1 MSTRKVGALPGRKVR
16 PISREAVYN
25 PSKGLNTVGSPNL
38 IENKE
43 WADMLNMQMD
53 EGGVVR
59 KRMGFTTYG
68 ASLTD
73 SRGLGTLTTSSVNQ
87 LLTVDNGTFKHA
99 TDGGAWTSVGTISF
113 TTGTET
119 FITQA
124 RGKAYIWNRT
134 EGGAE
139 WDGATLARP
148 GTMPSAGFSIFYNSY
163 NICAGVDTQGSR
175 LYISRLTDASIFTN
189 AATTLN
195 NSTEVPGATVFAGT
209 GANFIDIQKDDGD
222 VITALGVFQDV
233 LIVFKQFSSY
243 QLTFDDTGDPVVL
256 PITRSAG
263 CVASKSVVAV
273 ENDLYFLSR
282 DGIRVLGNEPN
293 FFNSIRTSKLSKQ
306 IEDITESMS
315 PLAYENANAVYHNNE
330 YIINIPDSDGN
341 LTVTLVYNKDFRGW
355 TKWSNIEADS
365 MVKYVDSN
373 NELKLLFLKEVGTQ
387 VYQFTPGVYTDNGVP
402 IRAYVLSKVFDF
414 KNPDITKYFVDLGLM
429 FRTISGQVDIEVYTE
444 GNVLFGGSVGIAGN
458 PVNDGMG
465 ITMLGETVLGEG
477 GGTAGTQ
484 EAFADT
490 VRRVVINTNSTS
502 IRFRIE
508 NDRNSENFVLLGYI
522 HAFYPFTHFLFDS
535 SKKIY
540 L

>member
-59 KRMGFTTYG
+59 KRMGFTTYSS
-68 ASLTD
+68 SLTN

-87 LLTVDNGTFKHA
+87 LLTVDNGTFKHS
-99 TDGGAWTSVGTISF
+99 TDGGGWTSVGTISF
-113 TTGTET
+113 TADKET
-119 FITQA
+119 FIAQA

-139 WDGATLARP
+139 WNGSTLARP
-148 GTMPSAGFSIFYNSY
+148 GTMPRAGFSIFYNSY

-189 AATTLN
+189 ASTTLN
-195 NSTEVPGATVFAGT
+195 NSTEVPGATVFAGS

-233 LIVFKQFSSY
+233 LIIFKQFSSY
-243 QLTFDDTGDPVVL
+243 QLTFDDNGDPVVL
-256 PITRSAG
+256 PITRAAG
-263 CVASKSVVAV
+263 CVAARTVVAV
-273 ENDLYFLSR
+273 ENDLYFLAR
-282 DGIRVLGNEPN
+282 DGVRVLGNEPN
-293 FFNSIRTSKLSKQ
+293 FFNSIRTSRLSKQ
-306 IEDITESMS
+306 IENITEAMDTQS
-315 PLAYENANAVYHNNE
+315 YDKANAVYHDNE
-330 YIINIPDSDGN
+330 YIITIPDSSGN
-341 LTVTLVYNKDFRGW
+341 LTTTLVYNKDFRGW

-365 MVKYVDSN
+365 MVKYVDST
-373 NELKLLFLKEVGTQ
+373 NELKLVFLKEAGDQCYV
-387 VYQFTPGVYTDNGVP
+387 FTPGIYSDNNVP

-429 FRTISGQVDIEVYTE
+429 FRTISGEVDIEVYTE

-465 ITMLGETVLGEG
+465 IVMLGEVMLGTG
-477 GGTAGTQ
+477 GGESGTQ

-490 VRRVVINTNSTS
+490 IRRVVINTNSTS
-502 IRFRIE
+502 IRFKIE
-508 NDRNSENFVLLGYI
+508 NARNNENFVLLGYI